1 MIKCKLVEI
10 AEYSSIPSKKKRH
23 ARYSNSCFWDIKG
36 FGKDKWVVV
45 AYIDPDDSW
54 LLIDEPDVQEI
65 AEGCV
70 EFLNQRPPRKKY
82 AKKDPKPKYGSLKL
96 HSASI
101 VSKNDERYI
110 AATIITDQKKHK
122 LFWGKGQNV

>member
-1 MIKCKLVEI
+1 MIKCELVEI
-10 AEYSSIPSKKKRH
+10 AEYSSIPSKKKKH

-45 AYIDPDDSW
+45 AYIHPEDPW
-54 LLIDEPDVQEI
+54 VLIDGSDVEEV

-82 AKKDPKPKYGSLKL
+82 AKKNTPSFFIRD
-96 HSASI
+96 
-101 VSKNDERYI
+101 
-110 AATIITDQKKHK
+110 
-122 LFWGKGQNV
+122 